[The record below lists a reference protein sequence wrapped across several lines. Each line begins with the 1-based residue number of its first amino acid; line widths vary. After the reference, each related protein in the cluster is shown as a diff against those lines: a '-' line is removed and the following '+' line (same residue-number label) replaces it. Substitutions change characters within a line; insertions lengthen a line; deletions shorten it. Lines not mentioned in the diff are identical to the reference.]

1 MATTLTRADLCEA
14 ISRELKLPRHQTTH
28 FLEFFI
34 EIMVDSIAEEEELKI
49 ASFGSF
55 KVRKKSRRIG
65 RNPKTGKE
73 AVISSRQVLLFKP
86 SLYLRKKVHSR
97 KDS

>member
-1 MATTLTRADLCEA
+1 MATTLTRADLLEA
-14 ISRELKLPRHQTTH
+14 ISRELKLPRHQATH

-34 EIMVDSIAEEEELKI
+34 ETMVDAIAEEEGLKI

-55 KVRKKSRRIG
+55 KVRQKSRRIG

-73 AVISSRQVLLFKP
+73 AVITPRRVLSFNP
-86 SLYLRKKVHSR
+86 SLYLRKRVQLR
-97 KDS
+97 KP

>member
-1 MATTLTRADLCEA
+1 MTTTLTRAGVIEA
-14 ISRELKLPRHQTTH
+14 ISKELNLPRQQTIH
-28 FLEFFI
+28 FLESAI
-34 EIMVDSIAEEEELKI
+34 ETIINSIAEESELKI

-55 KVRKKSRRIG
+55 KVRQKSKRIG

-73 AVISSRQVLLFKP
+73 AVITPRQVLLFKP
-86 SLYLRKKVHSR
+86 SLYLRKKVHLR